1 MTRAP
6 LFFMTVALLAPR
18 VVLGQSLESR
28 VMTTSTPNVR
38 FAFAAHPGVCGSSGG
53 GISMRDRDDG
63 WQSDCEAGPVRV
75 QVTHEGSTITRLR
88 VHVGGHWAT
97 TANTVDLGTVST
109 REASDWL
116 LVLAG
121 RERPASDEVANDAIL
136 GATLADSVVTW
147 PRLLTLATAPAVP
160 IAARR
165 SATFWLGQAA
175 GEAATKG
182 LVEIVDHDGSR
193 EVMEAAV
200 FALSQRPRDEGV
212 PALIRIA
219 RTQPDPSIR
228 RKAIFWLGQ
237 ANDPRALA
245 YFEEVLTSK

>member
-1 MTRAP
+1 MTRSA
-6 LFFMTVALLAPR
+6 LVLMATALLAPP
-18 VVLGQSLESR
+18 VVTAQSLDAR
-28 VMTTSTPNVR
+28 IAAATAPNVR
-38 FAFAAHPGVCGSSGG
+38 FTYAARPGVCGSSGG
-53 GISMRDRDDG
+53 GIVTHDRDDG
-63 WQSDCEAGPVRV
+63 WQSDCGAGPIRL
-75 QVTHEGSTITRLR
+75 QVTHEGGTVTRLR

-97 TANTVDLGTVST
+97 TANTTDLGTVSA

-116 LVLAG
+116 LALAG
-121 RERPASDEVANDAIL
+121 RETGAVDEVANDAIL

-147 PRLLTLATAPAVP
+147 PRLLVLAKTQAVP

-175 GEAATKG
+175 GEAATTG

-193 EVMEAAV
+193 EVREAAV

-228 RKAIFWLGQ
+228 KKAIFWLGQ

-245 YFEEVLTSK
+245 YFEEVLTNR